1 MKRLMNK
8 GTLLKSSIKERMNI
22 SGSLTCQKCLYRVY
36 VKATFLFICTVLSEL
51 STRAQPWEPF
61 TNSVQYTIDADN
73 DSIQIEP
80 CEFEQIV
87 NTVQKREVMERYIQR
102 LYDSRAWDHDKGIIT
117 IDRKKLARGKEQW
130 MLNFVIDDRY
140 KDNPARHFS
149 IYDGDIILIYNDSD
163 EVIKW
168 DSVERRAYVNCLE
181 TVIGDRVYNR
191 PEPKWRWSNMVFNG
205 QRLTGRRRSF
215 TGRGYSSF
223 VVFKKDGSYEV
234 DPSMNFE

>member
-1 MKRLMNK
+1 MK
-8 GTLLKSSIKERMNI
+8 IAI
-22 SGSLTCQKCLYRVY
+22 I
-36 VKATFLFICTVLSEL
+36 FIFVILILSEAK
-51 STRAQPWEPF
+51 SQPWEPF
-61 TNSVQYTIDADN
+61 SNSVQFTIDADE

-87 NTVQKREVMERYIQR
+87 NTVQKREVMERYMQK
-102 LYDSRAWDHDKGIIT
+102 LSKLRAWTYDKGIIT
-117 IDRKKLARGKEQW
+117 IHRKDMPNGKKQW

-140 KDNPARHFS
+140 KNNPAKVFS

-163 EVIKW
+163 EPIKW

-181 TVIGDRVYNR
+181 TIIGDRLYYR